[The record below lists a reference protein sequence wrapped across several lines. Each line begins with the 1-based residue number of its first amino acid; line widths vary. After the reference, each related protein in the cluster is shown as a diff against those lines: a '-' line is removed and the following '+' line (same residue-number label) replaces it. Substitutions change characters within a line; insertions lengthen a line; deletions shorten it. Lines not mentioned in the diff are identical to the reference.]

1 MGRRSR
7 RRRDDRDQRY
17 DDMLA
22 GARAAVERD
31 REGVAQAEALREH
44 MGPEEV
50 KALEAAKADLRENE
64 RQLGENERQLA
75 EHRGEPPPA
84 G

>member
-7 RRRDDRDQRY
+7 RRRDDGDRRRD
-17 DDMLA
+17 DIFA
-22 GARAAVERD
+22 GARAAVERQ

-64 RQLGENERQLA
+64 RLLAKHEGEL
-75 EHRGEPPPA
+75 PPA

>member
-7 RRRDDRDQRY
+7 RRKEDRDQRH

-50 KALEAAKADLRENE
+50 KALEAAKAELRENE
-64 RQLGENERQLA
+64 RLLAKHEGEL
-75 EHRGEPPPA
+75 PPA